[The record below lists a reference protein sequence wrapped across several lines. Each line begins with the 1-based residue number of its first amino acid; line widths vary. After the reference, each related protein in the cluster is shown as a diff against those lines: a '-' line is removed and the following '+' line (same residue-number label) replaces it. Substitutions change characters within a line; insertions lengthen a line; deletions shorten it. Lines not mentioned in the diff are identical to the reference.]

1 MTEDRKRQRTSRRRK
16 EKGRQRYRGSMRK
29 VAAVQKEINDQ
40 HGKNREGNRDI
51 QGALERER
59 VAATF
64 EQKED
69 QREANR
75 KKGTSKEK
83 NQCRNQKEQENP
95 QEKKR
100 EKEKRRIWILTKTD
114 HDKCGGN
121 VGGDR
126 GPAGDEVVLGPRH
139 HVPQVALHQHSQP
152 RPLNTIQSSK
162 VRN

>member
-1 MTEDRKRQRTSRRRK
+1 
-16 EKGRQRYRGSMRK
+16 MRK

-126 GPAGDEVVLGPRH
+126 GPAGDEQRERGREAERQKKENKQRERERKGEKADIDTYKDDHDKGGGNVGGD
-139 HVPQVALHQHSQP
+139 
-152 RPLNTIQSSK
+152 
-162 VRN
+162 